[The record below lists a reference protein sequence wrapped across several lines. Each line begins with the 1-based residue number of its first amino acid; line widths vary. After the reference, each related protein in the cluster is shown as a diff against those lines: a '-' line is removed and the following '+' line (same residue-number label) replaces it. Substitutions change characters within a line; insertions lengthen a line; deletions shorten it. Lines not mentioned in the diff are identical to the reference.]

1 MDTTAWMAL
10 IIQEVKCIGP
20 GEGVDLGAEG
30 EGVAGVTGE
39 MVGLPSDPIGC
50 KAYEERRRLKM
61 GE

>member
-1 MDTTAWMAL
+1 MAL

-39 MVGLPSDPIGC
+39 MVGLPSDLTGC
-50 KAYEERRRLKM
+50 GGCEERRRLR
-61 GE
+61 G

>member
-1 MDTTAWMAL
+1 MAL

-39 MVGLPSDPIGC
+39 MVGLRSDPIGC